1 MKMEPRHIA
10 QALGN
15 ARRILMRWMR
25 KSPRRF
31 WSGEGP
37 DESEVS
43 HLATA
48 LGLSKHAIR
57 GASRPWGFAPVDL

>member
-1 MKMEPRHIA
+1 MKVKFPET
-10 QALGN
+10 
-15 ARRILMRWMR
+15 
-25 KSPRRF
+25 
-31 WSGEGP
+31 
-37 DESEVS
+37 